1 MRNKK
6 ILGLL
11 LAGVMVTSIPFNVFA
26 DDDNDEGLELSE
38 VNTPVAVAQEAKDE
52 AKPAGETD
60 PANTEVEVK
69 NEGKETE
76 PSTKKYTVTFKDG
89 DTNIKTLKVDENK
102 NVAESGKPENP
113 TKDGYT
119 FKGWYDGNTEFDFN
133 TAITADKT
141 LTAKWEEKVKVT
153 FDSDGGSKVDPIE
166 VEKGKTVKE
175 AIPTPTKDEFEF
187 VEWQKDGKKFDF
199 ETPINE
205 NIKLKAVWRTKAPET
220 KTYTVTF
227 YSKGGSTVATQTI
240 EEGKTATEP
249 KAPTRTGYTFKGW
262 YTDNGKFVDKFDFTK
277 PVTEDTTLYAKW
289 EKIEEDKPAVP
300 TKEDLY
306 ISDIEYDGN
315 YVTGKVTAKGEA
327 VKNATVT
334 LKIDGSK
341 TGYTDE
347 TDSNGRFKV
356 YLGKYY
362 DDYRYYDDYYYRD
375 GDRYYDGYRVYKD
388 SDGDYYY
395 IKNGKRNYIRYS
407 DYYRRYRDYKADLVA
422 EKDGYYSAEKNL
434 WKDGYYYNNGRYY
447 GRDWYSNKYDHRVYP
462 TDISRSNYSTSGYLK
477 GYKNRTVYV
486 YDDGTYLGS
495 DTIDSDGYFKVS
507 WNSPR
512 VSTSRSLE
520 YYVNGTY
527 VSDSSYSMI
536 PVVNN
541 VSAGAKFVRGNAGAY
556 ADVTVYDSNGTR
568 LGGASAGST
577 GIFNISLNREL
588 KAGETIKIEAK
599 ESGKTSR
606 STEVKIAGQEAKVAA
621 KVNSPS
627 YIAGYPDGTF
637 KPGKEVTRAE
647 AVRMFVTLV
656 NEGKELP
663 KNPTTKFKDANN
675 KWYSDE
681 INFAVS
687 KGFISGYS
695 DGTFKPNQ
703 GITRAEFAQMIAVF
717 VKDGYPGS
725 SNFKDV
731 KGHWA
736 SNAIDQLYG
745 NKKIKGFPD
754 GTFKP
759 DQKLTRAEAVTVL
772 NSVFGRNT
780 KSTSF
785 TNVNTNSLKKFSDVP
800 MSHWA
805 YYQIIDASNGHNA
818 VKGDKAEDVSVWQ

>member
-26 DDDNDEGLELSE
+26 DDESEKLELSE
-38 VNTPVAVAQEAKDE
+38 VNTPVAVAQEKDE
-52 AKPAGETD
+52 TKPAGEKTD
-60 PANTEVEVK
+60 PKEGEVNTCK
-69 NEGKETE
+69 
-76 PSTKKYTVTFKDG
+76 VTFKDG
-89 DTNIKTLKVDENK
+89 SKEEVFDGVEKNEVLPNNK
-102 NVAESGKPENP
+102 KPTDP
-113 TKDGYT
+113 KKDGFT
-119 FKGWYDGNTEFDFN
+119 FLGWYKDGVKLEST
-133 TAITADKT
+133 TQITGDTTFEAAWKQNDVK
-141 LTAKWEEKVKVT
+141 KFKVT
-153 FDSDGGSKVDPIE
+153 FNSNEGTKVAEQEID
-166 VEKGKTVKE
+166 
-175 AIPTPTKDEFEF
+175 
-187 VEWQKDGKKFDF
+187 KDGK
-199 ETPINE
+199 
-205 NIKLKAVWRTKAPET
+205 ATKPAD
-220 KTYTVTF
+220 
-227 YSKGGSTVATQTI
+227 
-240 EEGKTATEP
+240 
-249 KAPTRTGYTFKGW
+249 PTRKGYTFKGW
-262 YTDNGKFVDKFDFTK
+262 YTDNGVFVNEFDFTK
-277 PVTEDTTLYAKW
+277 PVTENVTLYAKW
-289 EKIEEDKPAVP
+289 EEDKPAVP

-315 YVTGKVTAKGEA
+315 YVTGKVTSKGEP
-327 VKNATVT
+327 VYKATVT

-341 TGYTDE
+341 TGNDDE

-362 DDYRYYDDYYYRD
+362 DDYRYYYDDDYYYRD
-375 GDRYYDGYRVYKD
+375 GYRYYDGYRVYSD
-388 SDGDYYY
+388 SDGWYYY
-395 IKNGKRNYIRYS
+395 KNGRKRYI
-407 DYYRRYRDYKADLVA
+407 DYDYGYRRYRDYKADLVA
-422 EKDGYYSAEKNL
+422 EKDGFYSAEKNL

-447 GRDWYSNKYDHRVYP
+447 GRDWYSNRYDARVYP
-462 TDISRSNYSTSGYLK
+462 TDISRTNYSASGYLK
-477 GYKNRTVYV
+477 GYKTRTVYV

-495 DTIDSDGYFKVS
+495 SKIDSDGYFNVT
-507 WNSPR
+507 WNSPY

-520 YYVNGTY
+520 YYVNGTST
-527 VSDSSYSMI
+527 SDSTYSMI
-536 PVVNN
+536 PVVNAL
-541 VSAGAKFVRGNAGAY
+541 SAGASFVRGNAGAY

-568 LGGASAGST
+568 LGGATAGST

-588 KAGETIKIEAK
+588 KAGETIKVEAK
-599 ESGKTSR
+599 ESGKISR
-606 STEVKIAGQEAKVAA
+606 STEVKIAGQEAKVTAE
-621 KVNSPS
+621 VNSPS

-647 AVRMFVTLV
+647 AVRMFVSLV
-656 NEGKELP
+656 NNGKELP

-736 SNAIDQLYG
+736 SHAIDQLYG
-745 NKKIKGFPD
+745 NKTIKGFPD

-780 KSTSF
+780 KATSF
-785 TNVNTNSLKKFSDVP
+785 ANVNTSSLRKFSDVP

-805 YYQIIDASNGHNA
+805 YYEIIDASNGHNA

>member
-26 DDDNDEGLELSE
+26 DDKSEKLELSE
-38 VNTPVAVAQEAKDE
+38 MNTPVAVAQEKDE
-52 AKPAGETD
+52 TKPAEL
-60 PANTEVEVK
+60 TEEDKKEDKKEEKEV
-69 NEGKETE
+69 
-76 PSTKKYTVTFKDG
+76 TVTFVAVLVEKG
-89 DTNIKTLKVDENK
+89 KENSKKTLDDSTKVEKGEKIPAEKFNAPDEDGYEFGGWYADESLTTGFNK
-102 NVAESGKPENP
+102 EETINSPTTVYAKYTKKAKKFTVKFKDEDKVLKSFEVEEGKTVKNTDKPENP
-113 TKDGYT
+113 TKEGYT
-119 FKGWYDGNTEFDFN
+119 FKGW
-133 TAITADKT
+133 
-141 LTAKWEEKVKVT
+141 
-153 FDSDGGSKVDPIE
+153 SKKQIIPIF
-166 VEKGKTVKE
+166 
-175 AIPTPTKDEFEF
+175 P
-187 VEWQKDGKKFDF
+187 
-199 ETPINE
+199 
-205 NIKLKAVWRTKAPET
+205 
-220 KTYTVTF
+220 YTVTEDVTF
-227 YSKGGSTVATQTI
+227 
-240 EEGKTATEP
+240 TAI
-249 KAPTRTGYTFKGW
+249 
-262 YTDNGKFVDKFDFTK
+262 
-277 PVTEDTTLYAKW
+277 W
-289 EKIEEDKPAVP
+289 EKNVPA
-300 TKEDLY
+300 KEDLY

-315 YVTGKVTAKGEA
+315 YVTGKVTSKGKA
-327 VKNATVT
+327 VKDATVT
-334 LKIDGSK
+334 LKIDESK
-341 TGYTDE
+341 TTYNDE
-347 TDSNGRFKV
+347 TDSDGRFKV

-362 DDYRYYDDYYYRD
+362 DDYKYYYDDDYYYRY
-375 GDRYYDGYRVYKD
+375 GDRYYNGYEVRRD

-395 IKNGKRNYIRYS
+395 IKDGKRNYIWHS

-422 EKDGYYSAEKNL
+422 EKEGFYSTETNL

-447 GRDWYSNKYDHRVYP
+447 GRDWWYNRYDARVYP
-462 TDISRSNYSTSGYLK
+462 TDISRTNYSASGYLK
-477 GYKNRTVYV
+477 GYKTRTVYV

-495 DTIDSDGYFKVS
+495 SKIDSDGYFNVT
-507 WNSPR
+507 WNSPY

-520 YYVNGTY
+520 YYVNGTST
-527 VSDSSYSMI
+527 SDSTYSMI
-536 PVVNN
+536 PVVNAL
-541 VSAGAKFVRGNAGAY
+541 SAGASFVRGNAGAY

-568 LGGASAGST
+568 LGGATAGST

-588 KAGETIKIEAK
+588 KAGETIKVEAM
-599 ESGKTSR
+599 ESGKISR
-606 STEVKIAGQEAKVAA
+606 STEVKIAGQEAKVTAE
-621 KVNSPS
+621 VNSPS
-627 YIAGYPDGTF
+627 YIAGYPVGTF

-647 AVRMFVTLV
+647 AVRMFVSLV
-656 NEGKELP
+656 NNGKELP

-745 NKKIKGFPD
+745 NKTIKGFPD

-780 KSTSF
+780 KATSF
-785 TNVNTNSLKKFSDVP
+785 ANVNTSSLRKFSDVP

-805 YYQIIDASNGHNA
+805 YYEIIDASNGHNA

>member
-26 DDDNDEGLELSE
+26 DDESEKLELSE
-38 VNTPVAVAQEAKDE
+38 VNTPVAVAQEKDE
-52 AKPAGETD
+52 TKPAEL
-60 PANTEVEVK
+60 TEEDKKEDKKEEKEV
-69 NEGKETE
+69 
-76 PSTKKYTVTFKDG
+76 TVTFVAVLVEKG
-89 DTNIKTLKVDENK
+89 KENSKKTLDDSTKVEKGEKIPAEKFNAPDEDGYEFGGWYADESLTTGFNK
-102 NVAESGKPENP
+102 EETINSPTTVYAKYTKKAKKFTVKFKDEDKVLKSFEVEEGKTVKNTDKPENP
-113 TKDGYT
+113 TKEGYT
-119 FKGWYDGNTEFDFN
+119 FKGW
-133 TAITADKT
+133 
-141 LTAKWEEKVKVT
+141 
-153 FDSDGGSKVDPIE
+153 SKKQIIPIF
-166 VEKGKTVKE
+166 
-175 AIPTPTKDEFEF
+175 P
-187 VEWQKDGKKFDF
+187 
-199 ETPINE
+199 
-205 NIKLKAVWRTKAPET
+205 
-220 KTYTVTF
+220 YTVTEDVTF
-227 YSKGGSTVATQTI
+227 
-240 EEGKTATEP
+240 TAI
-249 KAPTRTGYTFKGW
+249 
-262 YTDNGKFVDKFDFTK
+262 
-277 PVTEDTTLYAKW
+277 W
-289 EKIEEDKPAVP
+289 EKNVPA
-300 TKEDLY
+300 KEDLY

-315 YVTGKVTAKGEA
+315 YVTGKVTSKGEP
-327 VKNATVT
+327 VYKATVT

-341 TGYTDE
+341 TGNDDE

-362 DDYRYYDDYYYRD
+362 DDYRYYYDDDYYYRD
-375 GDRYYDGYRVYKD
+375 GYRYYDGYRVYSD
-388 SDGDYYY
+388 SDGWYYY
-395 IKNGKRNYIRYS
+395 KNGRKRYI
-407 DYYRRYRDYKADLVA
+407 DYDYGYRRYRDYKADLVA
-422 EKDGYYSAEKNL
+422 EKDGFYSAEKNL

-462 TDISRSNYSTSGYLK
+462 TDISRTNYSASGYLK
-477 GYKNRTVYV
+477 GYKTRTVYV

-495 DTIDSDGYFKVS
+495 SKIDSDGYFNVT
-507 WNSPR
+507 WNSPY

-520 YYVNGTY
+520 YYVNGTST
-527 VSDSSYSMI
+527 SDSTYSMI
-536 PVVNN
+536 PVVNAL
-541 VSAGAKFVRGNAGAY
+541 SAGASFVRGNAGAY
-556 ADVTVYDSNGTR
+556 ADVTVYDANGVR

-577 GIFNISLNREL
+577 GIYNISLNRAL
-588 KAGETIKIEAK
+588 VAGETIKVEAK
-599 ESGKTSR
+599 ESGKVSR
-606 STEVKIAGQEAKVAA
+606 STEVKIAGQEAKVTAE
-621 KVNSPS
+621 VNSPS

-647 AVRMFVTLV
+647 AVRMFVSLV
-656 NEGKELP
+656 NNGKELP

-745 NKKIKGFPD
+745 NKTIKGFPD

-780 KSTSF
+780 KATSF
-785 TNVNTNSLKKFSDVP
+785 ANVNTSSLRKFSDVP

-805 YYQIIDASNGHNA
+805 YYEIIDASNGHNA

>member
-1 MRNKK
+1 MKNKK

-26 DDDNDEGLELSE
+26 DERPAGDASKKSTEVTESAEKKQPADQKAGDQAGAEVENSDEQGGPKVGDPEE
-38 VNTPVAVAQEAKDE
+38 KVTVNFVAVL
-52 AKPAGETD
+52 
-60 PANTEVEVK
+60 VE
-69 NEGKETE
+69 EGKENSTE
-76 PSTKKYTVTFKDG
+76 ALGSEVQIIKGTQIAKGQLPPTKKV
-89 DTNIKTLKVDENK
+89 
-102 NVAESGKPENP
+102 
-113 TKDGYT
+113 GYE
-119 FKGWYDGNTEFDFN
+119 FGGWYSNKELTTEFDTTKKLEDATTIYVKF
-133 TAITADKT
+133 TKKAPET
-141 LTAKWEEKVKVT
+141 EKVKVT
-153 FDSDGGSKVDPIE
+153 FDSDGGSKVNPIE
-166 VEKGKTVKE
+166 VEKGKTVNEPSPAPK
-175 AIPTPTKDEFEF
+175 KDGFKF

-199 ETPINE
+199 SKAINE
-205 NIKLKAVWRTKAPET
+205 EVELKA
-220 KTYTVTF
+220 
-227 YSKGGSTVATQTI
+227 
-240 EEGKTATEP
+240 
-249 KAPTRTGYTFKGW
+249 
-262 YTDNGKFVDKFDFTK
+262 
-277 PVTEDTTLYAKW
+277 KW
-289 EKIEEDKPAVP
+289 EEDKPAVP
-300 TKEDLY
+300 VKQSLY
-306 ISDIEYDGN
+306 ISNIEYNGR
-315 YVTGKVTAKGEA
+315 YVSGKVTADGEP
-327 VKNATVT
+327 VYKATVT

-341 TGYTDE
+341 TSKAKE
-347 TDSNGRFKV
+347 TDINGNFTID
-356 YLGKYY
+356 LGDYY
-362 DDYRYYDDYYYRD
+362 NYYWNDYYYRN
-375 GDRYYDGYRVYKD
+375 GDRYYNGYEVRRD

-395 IKNGKRNYIRYS
+395 IKDGKRNYIWYS

-422 EKDGYYSAEKNL
+422 EKEGFYSTETNL

-447 GRDWYSNKYDHRVYP
+447 GRDWWYNRYDARVYP
-462 TDISRSNYSTSGYLK
+462 TDISRTNYSASGYLK

-495 DTIDSDGYFKVS
+495 SKIDSDGYFNVT
-507 WNSPR
+507 WNSPY

-520 YYVNGTY
+520 YYVNGTST
-527 VSDSSYSMI
+527 SDSTYSMI
-536 PVVNN
+536 PVVNAL
-541 VSAGAKFVRGNAGAY
+541 SAGASFVRGNAGAY
-556 ADVTVYDSNGTR
+556 ADVTVYDANGVR
-568 LGGASAGST
+568 LGGTTAGST
-577 GIFNISLNREL
+577 GIYNISLNRAL
-588 KAGETIKIEAK
+588 VAGETIKVEAK
-599 ESGKTSR
+599 ESGKVSR
-606 STEVKIAGQEAKVAA
+606 STEVKIAGQEAKVTAE
-621 KVNSPS
+621 VNSPS

-647 AVRMFVTLV
+647 AVRMFVSLV
-656 NEGKELP
+656 NNGKELP

-745 NKKIKGFPD
+745 NKTIKGFPD

-759 DQKLTRAEAVTVL
+759 DQKLTRAEGVTVL

-780 KSTSF
+780 KATSF
-785 TNVNTNSLKKFSDVP
+785 ANVNTSSLRKFSDVP

-805 YYQIIDASNGHNA
+805 YYEIIDASNGHNA

>member
-26 DDDNDEGLELSE
+26 DGEQPAEGATEPANKAEDSIDNGAVTPEKKAKEETSAKGEVDSKDPAADEKNKDETAAPTTEEANPANNEENPKDEGA
-38 VNTPVAVAQEAKDE
+38 PVVD
-52 AKPAGETD
+52 D
-60 PANTEVEVK
+60 LEVK
-69 NEGKETE
+69 
-76 PSTKKYTVTFKDG
+76 
-89 DTNIKTLKVDENK
+89 
-102 NVAESGKPENP
+102 
-113 TKDGYT
+113 
-119 FKGWYDGNTEFDFN
+119 
-133 TAITADKT
+133 
-141 LTAKWEEKVKVT
+141 
-153 FDSDGGSKVDPIE
+153 FDSKGGSKVEPKKIKKGTEVKSFEEPTYKGHNFLGWFDGETKVTFPYK
-166 VEKGKTVKE
+166 VEKGVTLVAHWQAKEFTVKFNSNGGT
-175 AIPTPTKDEFEF
+175 AISDKKVIYNNAVGKLDKPTK
-187 VEWQKDGKKFDF
+187 
-199 ETPINE
+199 
-205 NIKLKAVWRTKAPET
+205 
-220 KTYTVTF
+220 
-227 YSKGGSTVATQTI
+227 
-240 EEGKTATEP
+240 
-249 KAPTRTGYTFKGW
+249 TGYTFGGW
-262 YTDNGKFVDKFDFTK
+262 YTDAEFKNEFKLDTK
-277 PVTEDTTLYAKW
+277 ITADTTLYAKW
-289 EKIEEDKPAVP
+289 EKVVVP

-315 YVTGKVTAKGEA
+315 YVTGKVTSKGEA
-327 VKNATVT
+327 VKDATVT

-347 TDSNGRFKV
+347 TDAYGRFKV

-362 DDYRYYDDYYYRD
+362 DDYRYYDDYYYYRD

-407 DYYRRYRDYKADLVA
+407 NYYRRYRDYKADLVA
-422 EKDGYYSAEKNL
+422 EKDGFYSAEKNL

-588 KAGETIKIEAK
+588 KAGETIKVEAK

-785 TNVNTNSLKKFSDVP
+785 ANVNTNSLKKFSDVP

>member
-26 DDDNDEGLELSE
+26 DETGNSEPSSDGAKVEQPAEPGTGAGEKDQETDSKAGEETTVEVTFKAVLVEAGKDNQTKDLNQLIKVNRGEVIPADNLKAQTKEGYEFGGWYSDEGL
-38 VNTPVAVAQEAKDE
+38 TRKFDA
-52 AKPAGETD
+52 
-60 PANTEVEVK
+60 
-69 NEGKETE
+69 
-76 PSTKKYTVTFKDG
+76 TKKIEDTTIIYAKFTKKAEKFTVIFKDG
-89 DTNIKTLKVDENK
+89 DTEVSKT
-102 NVAESGKPENP
+102 S
-113 TKDGYT
+113 
-119 FKGWYDGNTEFDFN
+119 
-133 TAITADKT
+133 
-141 LTAKWEEKVKVT
+141 
-153 FDSDGGSKVDPIE
+153 
-166 VEKGKTVKE
+166 VEKGKTVNE
-175 AIPTPTKDEFEF
+175 PTAPTRDGFEFEGWYDGSTKVGFPYEVTKDVTLKAHWKEVKKPE
-187 VEWQKDGKKFDF
+187 VKKF
-199 ETPINE
+199 
-205 NIKLKAVWRTKAPET
+205 
-220 KTYTVTF
+220 TVTF
-227 YSKGGSTVATQTI
+227 NSKGGSSVDTQTI
-240 EEGKTATEP
+240 VEGKTATKP
-249 KAPTRTGYTFKGW
+249 TAPTRKGYTFKGW
-262 YTDNGKFVDKFDFTK
+262 YTDDGVFVNKFNFTK

-289 EKIEEDKPAVP
+289 EEEKPAVP

-818 VKGDKAEDVSVWQ
+818 VKGDKAEDVSIWQ

>member
-26 DDDNDEGLELSE
+26 DDEGEKLELSD
-38 VNTPVAVAQEAKDE
+38 VTVPVAVAQENE
-52 AKPAGETD
+52 ADPTDQSGGETGGQKAGQELTPLT
-60 PANTEVEVK
+60 PA
-69 NEGKETE
+69 KE
-76 PSTKKYTVTFKDG
+76 
-89 DTNIKTLKVDENK
+89 I
-102 NVAESGKPENP
+102 
-113 TKDGYT
+113 
-119 FKGWYDGNTEFDFN
+119 
-133 TAITADKT
+133 
-141 LTAKWEEKVKVT
+141 VKVT
-153 FDSDGGSKVDPIE
+153 FKAVLVEEGKAEKTIQDLGTPID
-166 VEKGKTVKE
+166 VNKGE
-175 AIPTPTKDEFEF
+175 AIPAENLKEPKKEGYVFGGWYTDEGLTTGFTKTEEINTDRIIYAKFTKKAPE
-187 VEWQKDGKKFDF
+187 VKKFD
-199 ETPINE
+199 
-205 NIKLKAVWRTKAPET
+205 
-220 KTYTVTF
+220 VTF

-240 EEGKTATEP
+240 EEGKTATKP
-249 KAPTRTGYTFKGW
+249 TAPTRKGYTFKGW
-262 YTDNGKFVDKFDFTK
+262 YTDDGVFVNRFNFD
-277 PVTEDTTLYAKW
+277 TEITENTNLYAKW
-289 EKIEEDKPAVP
+289 EEEKPAVP

-315 YVTGKVTAKGEA
+315 YVTGKVTSKGEA
-327 VKNATVT
+327 VKDATVT

-341 TGYTDE
+341 TGYKDE
-347 TDSNGRFKV
+347 TDAYGRFKV

-362 DDYRYYDDYYYRD
+362 DDYRYYDDDYYYRN

-407 DYYRRYRDYKADLVA
+407 NYYRRYRDYKADLVA
-422 EKDGYYSAEKNL
+422 EKSGFYSAEKNL

-541 VSAGAKFVRGNAGAY
+541 VSSGAKFVRGNAGAY

>member
-26 DDDNDEGLELSE
+26 DGE
-38 VNTPVAVAQEAKDE
+38 Q
-52 AKPAGETD
+52 PAGDVTKESTDITESVKNNQPADETAGAEKESKEET
-60 PANTEVEVK
+60 PATGEDKKENKEENKEKDKEKDKKEEDKEEPKVTFNTNGGQGTVEVK
-69 NEGKETE
+69 KDNDGNVLE
-76 PSTKKYTVTFKDG
+76 PT
-89 DTNIKTLKVDENK
+89 
-102 NVAESGKPENP
+102 AP
-113 TKDGYT
+113 TKDGFT
-119 FKGWYDGNTEFDFN
+119 FLGWYDEETKVSFPYKV
-133 TAITADKT
+133 TKTVT

-153 FDSDGGSKVDPIE
+153 FNSNEGTKVAEQTID
-166 VEKGKTVKE
+166 
-175 AIPTPTKDEFEF
+175 
-187 VEWQKDGKKFDF
+187 KDGKAK
-199 ETPINE
+199 EPT
-205 NIKLKAVWRTKAPET
+205 APKRE
-220 KTYTVTF
+220 
-227 YSKGGSTVATQTI
+227 
-240 EEGKTATEP
+240 
-249 KAPTRTGYTFKGW
+249 GYTFKGW
-262 YTDNGKFVDKFDFTK
+262 YTDSKFKDESKFDFAK
-277 PVTEDTTLYAKW
+277 PVTEDTILYAKW
-289 EKIEEDKPAVP
+289 EKIEEEKPAVP

-315 YVTGKVTAKGEA
+315 FVTGKVTSKGKA
-327 VKNATVT
+327 VKDATVT

-341 TGYTDE
+341 TDNTDK
-347 TDSNGRFKV
+347 TDAYGRFKV

-375 GDRYYDGYRVYKD
+375 GYRYYDGYRVYSD
-388 SDGDYYY
+388 SEGWYYY
-395 IKNGKRNYIRYS
+395 KNGRKRYINY
-407 DYYRRYRDYKADLVA
+407 DYGYRRYRDYRADLVA
-422 EKDGYYSAEKNL
+422 EKDGFYSAEKNL

-568 LGGASAGST
+568 LGGGTAGST
-577 GIFNISLNREL
+577 GIFNISLNRAL
-588 KAGETIKIEAK
+588 RAGETIKVEAK

>member
-26 DDDNDEGLELSE
+26 DDESEKLELSE
-38 VNTPVAVAQEAKDE
+38 VNTPVAVAQEKDE
-52 AKPAGETD
+52 TKPAGEKTD
-60 PANTEVEVK
+60 PKEGEVNTCK
-69 NEGKETE
+69 
-76 PSTKKYTVTFKDG
+76 VTFKDG
-89 DTNIKTLKVDENK
+89 SKEEVFDGVEKNEVLPNNK
-102 NVAESGKPENP
+102 KPTDP
-113 TKDGYT
+113 KKDGFT
-119 FKGWYDGNTEFDFN
+119 FLGWYKDGVKLEST
-133 TAITADKT
+133 TQITGDTTFEAAWKQNDVK
-141 LTAKWEEKVKVT
+141 KFKVT
-153 FDSDGGSKVDPIE
+153 FNSNEGTKVAEQEID
-166 VEKGKTVKE
+166 
-175 AIPTPTKDEFEF
+175 
-187 VEWQKDGKKFDF
+187 KDGK
-199 ETPINE
+199 
-205 NIKLKAVWRTKAPET
+205 ATKPAD
-220 KTYTVTF
+220 
-227 YSKGGSTVATQTI
+227 
-240 EEGKTATEP
+240 
-249 KAPTRTGYTFKGW
+249 PTRKGYTFKGW
-262 YTDNGKFVDKFDFTK
+262 YTDNGVFVNKFDFTK
-277 PVTEDTTLYAKW
+277 PVTENVNLYAKW
-289 EKIEEDKPAVP
+289 EEDKPAVP

-315 YVTGKVTAKGEA
+315 YVTGKVTSKGEP
-327 VKNATVT
+327 VYKATVT

-341 TGYTDE
+341 TGNDDE

-362 DDYRYYDDYYYRD
+362 DDYRYYYDDDYYYRD
-375 GDRYYDGYRVYKD
+375 GYRYYDGYRVYSD
-388 SDGDYYY
+388 SDGWYYY
-395 IKNGKRNYIRYS
+395 KNGRKRYI
-407 DYYRRYRDYKADLVA
+407 DYDYGYRRYRDYKADLVA
-422 EKDGYYSAEKNL
+422 EKDGFYSAEKNL

-462 TDISRSNYSTSGYLK
+462 TDISRTNYSASGYLK
-477 GYKNRTVYV
+477 GYKTRTVYV

-495 DTIDSDGYFKVS
+495 SKIDSDGYFNVT
-507 WNSPR
+507 WNSPY

-520 YYVNGTY
+520 YYVNGTST
-527 VSDSSYSMI
+527 SDSTYSMI
-536 PVVNN
+536 PVVNAL
-541 VSAGAKFVRGNAGAY
+541 SAGASFVRGNAGAY

-568 LGGASAGST
+568 LGGATAGST

-588 KAGETIKIEAK
+588 KAGETIKVEAK
-599 ESGKTSR
+599 ESGKISR
-606 STEVKIAGQEAKVAA
+606 STEVKIAGQEAKVTAE
-621 KVNSPS
+621 VNSPS

-647 AVRMFVTLV
+647 AVRMFVSLV
-656 NEGKELP
+656 NNGKELP

-745 NKKIKGFPD
+745 NKTIKGFPD

-780 KSTSF
+780 KATSF
-785 TNVNTNSLKKFSDVP
+785 ANVNTSSLRKFSDVP

-805 YYQIIDASNGHNA
+805 YYEIIDASNGHNA

>member
-26 DDDNDEGLELSE
+26 DDGDPTSTPDKKNQLTAEETADEKGGAEKE
-38 VNTPVAVAQEAKDE
+38 VKKESPAEPTGEAK
-52 AKPAGETD
+52 TD
-60 PANTEVEVK
+60 PSEKKEEDTPKVEDKKEEDKEEPKVTFNTNGGQGTVEVK
-69 NEGKETE
+69 KDNDGNVLEPTAPTKEGHDFLGW
-76 PSTKKYTVTFKDG
+76 YVG
-89 DTNIKTLKVDENK
+89 ENK
-102 NVAESGKPENP
+102 ADFPYEVKDKVEFIAKWKAKEFNVK
-113 TKDGYT
+113 
-119 FKGWYDGNTEFDFN
+119 FN
-133 TAITADKT
+133 SNGGTTIADK
-141 LTAKWEEKVKVT
+141 KVVYNNSVKKP
-153 FDSDGGSKVDPIE
+153 DDPD
-166 VEKGKTVKE
+166 K
-175 AIPTPTKDEFEF
+175 
-187 VEWQKDGKKFDF
+187 
-199 ETPINE
+199 
-205 NIKLKAVWRTKAPET
+205 
-220 KTYTVTF
+220 
-227 YSKGGSTVATQTI
+227 
-240 EEGKTATEP
+240 
-249 KAPTRTGYTFKGW
+249 TGYKFKGW
-262 YTDNGKFVDKFDFTK
+262 YTDDGVFVNRFKFDTK
-277 PVTEDTTLYAKW
+277 ITGNVNLYAKW
-289 EKIEEDKPAVP
+289 EEDKPAVP

-315 YVTGKVTAKGEA
+315 YVTGKVTSKGEP
-327 VKNATVT
+327 VYKATVT

-341 TGYTDE
+341 TGNDDE

-362 DDYRYYDDYYYRD
+362 DDYRYYYDDDYYYRD
-375 GDRYYDGYRVYKD
+375 GYRYYDGYRVYSD
-388 SDGDYYY
+388 SDGWYYY
-395 IKNGKRNYIRYS
+395 KNGRKRYI
-407 DYYRRYRDYKADLVA
+407 DYDYGYRRYRDYKADLVA
-422 EKDGYYSAEKNL
+422 EKDGFYSAEKNL

-462 TDISRSNYSTSGYLK
+462 TDISRTNYSASGYLK
-477 GYKNRTVYV
+477 GYKTRTVYV

-495 DTIDSDGYFKVS
+495 SKIDSDGYFNVT
-507 WNSPR
+507 WNSPY

-520 YYVNGTY
+520 YYVNGTST
-527 VSDSSYSMI
+527 SDSTYSMI
-536 PVVNN
+536 PVVNAL
-541 VSAGAKFVRGNAGAY
+541 SAGASFVRGNAGAY

-568 LGGASAGST
+568 LGGATAGST

-588 KAGETIKIEAK
+588 KAGETIKVEAK
-599 ESGKTSR
+599 ESGKISR
-606 STEVKIAGQEAKVAA
+606 STEVKIAGQEAKVTAE
-621 KVNSPS
+621 VNSPS

-647 AVRMFVTLV
+647 AVRMFVSLV
-656 NEGKELP
+656 NNGKELP

-745 NKKIKGFPD
+745 NKTIKGFPD

-759 DQKLTRAEAVTVL
+759 NQKLTRAEAVTVL

-780 KSTSF
+780 KATSF
-785 TNVNTNSLKKFSDVP
+785 ANVNTSSLRKFSDVP

-805 YYQIIDASNGHNA
+805 YYEIIDASNGHNA

>member
-26 DDDNDEGLELSE
+26 DDEGEKLELSD
-38 VNTPVAVAQEAKDE
+38 VTVPVAVAQENE
-52 AKPAGETD
+52 ADPTDQSGGETGGQKAGQELTPLT
-60 PANTEVEVK
+60 PA
-69 NEGKETE
+69 KE
-76 PSTKKYTVTFKDG
+76 
-89 DTNIKTLKVDENK
+89 I
-102 NVAESGKPENP
+102 
-113 TKDGYT
+113 
-119 FKGWYDGNTEFDFN
+119 
-133 TAITADKT
+133 
-141 LTAKWEEKVKVT
+141 VKVT
-153 FDSDGGSKVDPIE
+153 FKAVLVEEGKAEKTIQDLGTPID
-166 VEKGKTVKE
+166 VNKGE
-175 AIPTPTKDEFEF
+175 AIPAENLKEPKKEGYVFGGWYTDEGLTTGFTKTEEINTDRIIYAKFTKKAPE
-187 VEWQKDGKKFDF
+187 VKKFD
-199 ETPINE
+199 
-205 NIKLKAVWRTKAPET
+205 
-220 KTYTVTF
+220 VTF

-240 EEGKTATEP
+240 EEGKTATKP
-249 KAPTRTGYTFKGW
+249 TAPTRKGYTFKGW
-262 YTDNGKFVDKFDFTK
+262 YTDDGVFVNRFNFD
-277 PVTEDTTLYAKW
+277 TEITENTNLYAKW
-289 EKIEEDKPAVP
+289 EEEKPAVP

-315 YVTGKVTAKGEA
+315 YVTGKVTSKGEA
-327 VKNATVT
+327 VKDATVT

-341 TGYTDE
+341 TGYKDE
-347 TDSNGRFKV
+347 TDAYGRFKV

-362 DDYRYYDDYYYRD
+362 DDYRYYDDDYYYRN

-407 DYYRRYRDYKADLVA
+407 NYYRRYRDYKADLVA
-422 EKDGYYSAEKNL
+422 EKSGFYSAEKNL

-647 AVRMFVTLV
+647 AVRMFVSLV
-656 NEGKELP
+656 NNGKELP

-736 SNAIDQLYG
+736 SHAIDQLYG
-745 NKKIKGFPD
+745 NKTIKGFPD

-780 KSTSF
+780 KATSF
-785 TNVNTNSLKKFSDVP
+785 ANVNTSSLRKFSDVP

-805 YYQIIDASNGHNA
+805 YYEIIDASNGHNA

>member
-26 DDDNDEGLELSE
+26 DESVDGATDP
-38 VNTPVAVAQEAKDE
+38 VNKKVEE
-52 AKPAGETD
+52 PAGDQNVAGGEIVDKKAD
-60 PANTEVEVK
+60 PKVE
-69 NEGKETE
+69 EGKEVT
-76 PSTKKYTVTFKDG
+76 YTVTFKFYDNREDKVVTVKENETTGLENIPNLQNTRDG
-89 DTNIKTLKVDENK
+89 YHFDGWEDEDGNVFNLYTKVTKNLVLHDKWTKLWTVTFDRDGGYGPTTQEVRDKYQLTRPNK
-102 NVAESGKPENP
+102 P
-113 TKDGYT
+113 TKEG
-119 FKGWYDGNTEFDFN
+119 FKFVGWYEDEAKTTEYDFDKLV
-133 TAITADKT
+133 TKDII
-141 LTAKWEEKVKVT
+141 LYAKWEKV
-153 FDSDGGSKVDPIE
+153 E
-166 VEKGKTVKE
+166 
-175 AIPTPTKDEFEF
+175 TP
-187 VEWQKDGKKFDF
+187 VVKKFDV
-199 ETPINE
+199 I
-205 NIKLKAVWRTKAPET
+205 
-220 KTYTVTF
+220 F
-227 YSKGGSTVATQTI
+227 YSNGGSSVATQTI

-262 YTDNGKFVDKFDFTK
+262 YTDDDKFVDRFNFKNSI
-277 PVTEDTTLYAKW
+277 TENVNLYAKW
-289 EKIEEDKPAVP
+289 EKNAPVVPA
-300 TKEDLY
+300 KQDLY

-315 YVTGKVTAKGEA
+315 YVTGKVTSKGEA
-327 VKNATVT
+327 VKDATVT

-341 TGYTDE
+341 TTHFDTTDE
-347 TDSNGRFKV
+347 YGRFKV
-356 YLGKYY
+356 YLDDYY
-362 DDYRYYDDYYYRD
+362 RYYNGYRYYDDDYYYYRD
-375 GDRYYDGYRVYKD
+375 GDRYYDGYRVYRD

-422 EKDGYYSAEKNL
+422 EKSGFYSAEKNL

-447 GRDWYSNKYDHRVYP
+447 GRDWYNGKYDHRVYP
-462 TDISRSNYSTSGYLK
+462 TDISRTNYSTSGYLK

-495 DTIDSDGYFKVS
+495 DTIGSDGYFKVS

-527 VSDSSYSMI
+527 VSDSGYSMI
-536 PVVNN
+536 PVVNT
-541 VSAGAKFVRGNAGAY
+541 VSVGAKFVRGNAGAN
-556 ADVTVYDSNGTR
+556 ADVTVYDSDGIR

-577 GIFNISLNREL
+577 GIFNVSLNREL
-588 KAGETIKIEAK
+588 KAGETIKVEAK

-637 KPGKEVTRAE
+637 KPGREVTRAE
-647 AVRMFVTLV
+647 AVRMFVQLV

-745 NKKIKGFPD
+745 NKTIKGFPD

-785 TNVNTNSLKKFSDVP
+785 ANVNTNSLKKFSDVP
-800 MSHWA
+800 KSHWA

>member
-26 DDDNDEGLELSE
+26 DETGNSEPSSDGAKVEQPAEPGTGAGEKDQETDSKAGEETTVEVTFKAVLVEAGKDNQTKDLNQLIKVNRGEVIPADNLKAQTKEGYEFGGWYSDEGL
-38 VNTPVAVAQEAKDE
+38 TRKFDA
-52 AKPAGETD
+52 
-60 PANTEVEVK
+60 
-69 NEGKETE
+69 
-76 PSTKKYTVTFKDG
+76 TKKIEDTTIIYAKFTKKAEKFTVIFKDG
-89 DTNIKTLKVDENK
+89 DTEVSKT
-102 NVAESGKPENP
+102 S
-113 TKDGYT
+113 
-119 FKGWYDGNTEFDFN
+119 
-133 TAITADKT
+133 
-141 LTAKWEEKVKVT
+141 
-153 FDSDGGSKVDPIE
+153 
-166 VEKGKTVKE
+166 VEKGKTVNE
-175 AIPTPTKDEFEF
+175 PTAPTRDGFEFEGWYDGSTKVGFPYEVTKDVTLKAHWKEVKKPE
-187 VEWQKDGKKFDF
+187 VKKF
-199 ETPINE
+199 
-205 NIKLKAVWRTKAPET
+205 
-220 KTYTVTF
+220 TVTF
-227 YSKGGSTVATQTI
+227 NSKGGSSVDTQTI
-240 EEGKTATEP
+240 VEGKTATKP
-249 KAPTRTGYTFKGW
+249 TAPTRKGYTFKGW
-262 YTDNGKFVDKFDFTK
+262 YTDDGVFVNKFNFTK

-289 EKIEEDKPAVP
+289 EEDKPAVP

-315 YVTGKVTAKGEA
+315 YVTGKVTSKGEA

-347 TDSNGRFKV
+347 TDAYGRFKV

-362 DDYRYYDDYYYRD
+362 DDYRYYDDDYYYRD
-375 GDRYYDGYRVYKD
+375 GYRYYDGYRVYSD
-388 SDGDYYY
+388 SDGWYYY
-395 IKNGKRNYIRYS
+395 KNGRKRYINY
-407 DYYRRYRDYKADLVA
+407 DYGYRRYRDYKADLVA
-422 EKDGYYSAEKNL
+422 EKDGFYSAEKNL
-434 WKDGYYYNNGRYY
+434 WEDGYYYNNGRYY

-568 LGGASAGST
+568 LGGATAGST
-577 GIFNISLNREL
+577 GIFNISLNRAL
-588 KAGETIKIEAK
+588 KAGETIKVEAK

-785 TNVNTNSLKKFSDVP
+785 ANVNTNSLKKFSDVP

>member
-26 DDDNDEGLELSE
+26 DDDNEGLELSE
-38 VNTPVAVAQEAKDE
+38 VEVPVAVAQEKEAETPKDK
-52 AKPAGETD
+52 ADQGT
-60 PANTEVEVK
+60 
-69 NEGKETE
+69 ETE
-76 PSTKKYTVTFKDG
+76 AGADKEESVG
-89 DTNIKTLKVDENK
+89 DQ
-102 NVAESGKPENP
+102 NVAGGQDGNQQADPKEGEKTSETKIFTVIFEANGGKFDGKVEKDNDGKIKEP
-113 TKDGYT
+113 TAPTRDG
-119 FKGWYDGNTEFDFN
+119 FEFEGWYDGST
-133 TAITADKT
+133 
-141 LTAKWEEKVKVT
+141 KVG
-153 FDSDGGSKVDPIE
+153 FPYE
-166 VEKGKTVKE
+166 V
-175 AIPTPTKDEFEF
+175 TKDVTLKAHWKEVKKPE
-187 VEWQKDGKKFDF
+187 VKKF
-199 ETPINE
+199 
-205 NIKLKAVWRTKAPET
+205 
-220 KTYTVTF
+220 TVTF
-227 YSKGGSTVATQTI
+227 NSKGGSSVDTQTI
-240 EEGKTATEP
+240 VEGKTATKP
-249 KAPTRTGYTFKGW
+249 TAPTRKGYTFKGW
-262 YTDNGKFVDKFDFTK
+262 YTDDGVFVNRFNFD
-277 PVTEDTTLYAKW
+277 TEITENTNLYAKW
-289 EKIEEDKPAVP
+289 EEEKPAVP

-818 VKGDKAEDVSVWQ
+818 VKGDNHTDRKSVV

>member
-26 DDDNDEGLELSE
+26 DDDNEGLELSE
-38 VNTPVAVAQEAKDE
+38 VNTPVAVAQKETE
-52 AKPAGETD
+52 TKPAGEND
-60 PANTEVEVK
+60 SANTEVE
-69 NEGKETE
+69 NEGNEAEVKEETPKAE
-76 PSTKKYTVTFKDG
+76 EKTDPKAGEETTCKVTFKDG
-89 DTNIKTLKVDENK
+89 SKEEVFEGVEKNKVLPNNK
-102 NVAESGKPENP
+102 KPTDP
-113 TKDGYT
+113 KKDGFT
-119 FKGWYDGNTEFDFN
+119 FLGWYKDGVKLEST
-133 TAITADKT
+133 TVITGDTTFEAAWKQNEV
-141 LTAKWEEKVKVT
+141 KKFKVT
-153 FDSDGGSKVDPIE
+153 FNSNEGTKVAEQEID
-166 VEKGKTVKE
+166 
-175 AIPTPTKDEFEF
+175 
-187 VEWQKDGKKFDF
+187 KDGK
-199 ETPINE
+199 
-205 NIKLKAVWRTKAPET
+205 ATKPAD
-220 KTYTVTF
+220 
-227 YSKGGSTVATQTI
+227 
-240 EEGKTATEP
+240 
-249 KAPTRTGYTFKGW
+249 PTRKGYTFKGW
-262 YTDNGKFVDKFDFTK
+262 YTDDGVFVNKFNFTK

-289 EKIEEDKPAVP
+289 EEEKPAVP

-315 YVTGKVTAKGEA
+315 YVTGKVTSKGKA
-327 VKNATVT
+327 VKDATVT

-341 TGYTDE
+341 TGYKDE
-347 TDSNGRFKV
+347 TDEYGRFKV

-362 DDYRYYDDYYYRD
+362 DDYRYYYNDYYYYRN

-422 EKDGYYSAEKNL
+422 EKSGYYSTEKNL

-588 KAGETIKIEAK
+588 KAGETIKVEAK

>member
-26 DDDNDEGLELSE
+26 DDESEKLELSE
-38 VNTPVAVAQEAKDE
+38 VNTPVAVAQEKDE
-52 AKPAGETD
+52 TKPAGEKTD
-60 PANTEVEVK
+60 PKEGEVNTCK
-69 NEGKETE
+69 
-76 PSTKKYTVTFKDG
+76 VTFKDG
-89 DTNIKTLKVDENK
+89 SKEEVFDGVEKNEVLPNNK
-102 NVAESGKPENP
+102 KPTDP
-113 TKDGYT
+113 KKDGFT
-119 FKGWYDGNTEFDFN
+119 FLGWYKDGVKLEST
-133 TAITADKT
+133 TQITGDTTFEAAWKQNDVK
-141 LTAKWEEKVKVT
+141 KFKVT
-153 FDSDGGSKVDPIE
+153 FNSNEGTKVAEQEID
-166 VEKGKTVKE
+166 
-175 AIPTPTKDEFEF
+175 
-187 VEWQKDGKKFDF
+187 KDGK
-199 ETPINE
+199 
-205 NIKLKAVWRTKAPET
+205 ATKPAD
-220 KTYTVTF
+220 
-227 YSKGGSTVATQTI
+227 
-240 EEGKTATEP
+240 
-249 KAPTRTGYTFKGW
+249 PTRKGYTFKGW
-262 YTDNGKFVDKFDFTK
+262 YTDNGVFVNKFDFTK
-277 PVTEDTTLYAKW
+277 PVTENVTLYAKW
-289 EKIEEDKPAVP
+289 EEDKPVVP

-315 YVTGKVTAKGEA
+315 YVTGKVTSKGKA
-327 VKNATVT
+327 VKDATVT

-341 TGYTDE
+341 TTYNDE
-347 TDSNGRFKV
+347 TDSDGRFKV

-362 DDYRYYDDYYYRD
+362 DDYKYYYDDDYYYRD
-375 GDRYYDGYRVYKD
+375 GYRYYDGYRVYSD
-388 SDGDYYY
+388 SDGWYYY
-395 IKNGKRNYIRYS
+395 KNGRKRYI
-407 DYYRRYRDYKADLVA
+407 DYDYGYRRYRDYKADLVA
-422 EKDGYYSAEKNL
+422 EKDGFYSAEKNL

-462 TDISRSNYSTSGYLK
+462 TDISRTNYSASGYLK
-477 GYKNRTVYV
+477 GYKTRTVYV

-495 DTIDSDGYFKVS
+495 SKIDSDGYFNVT
-507 WNSPR
+507 WNSPY

-520 YYVNGTY
+520 YYVNGTST
-527 VSDSSYSMI
+527 SDSTYSMI
-536 PVVNN
+536 PVVNAL
-541 VSAGAKFVRGNAGAY
+541 SAGASFVRGNAGAY

-568 LGGASAGST
+568 LGGATAGST

-588 KAGETIKIEAK
+588 KAGETIKVEAK
-599 ESGKTSR
+599 ESGKISR
-606 STEVKIAGQEAKVAA
+606 STEVKIAGQEAKVTAE
-621 KVNSPS
+621 VNSPS

-637 KPGKEVTRAE
+637 KPSKEVTRAE
-647 AVRMFVTLV
+647 AVRMFVSLV
-656 NEGKELP
+656 NNGKELP

-745 NKKIKGFPD
+745 NKTIKGFPD

-780 KSTSF
+780 KATSF
-785 TNVNTNSLKKFSDVP
+785 ANVNTSSLRKFSDVP

-805 YYQIIDASNGHNA
+805 YYEIIDASNGHNA

>member
-26 DDDNDEGLELSE
+26 DDAEPTGETVNPPAQGETVEKTPTAGDGTEVTYKLTFKFSDGRPDEIKTAKENETVGPPNLSDKKGFIFDGWMDDEGRYFTDTTK
-38 VNTPVAVAQEAKDE
+38 VTKDLTLHDKWTKYYVITFDLDGGYGVE
-52 AKPAGETD
+52 ESRVIENRQMKIPED
-60 PANTEVEVK
+60 PK
-69 NEGKETE
+69 
-76 PSTKKYTVTFKDG
+76 
-89 DTNIKTLKVDENK
+89 
-102 NVAESGKPENP
+102 
-113 TKDGYT
+113 KDGYK
-119 FKGWYDGNTEFDFN
+119 FLGWYSDKAGTEKFDFDQLIN
-133 TAITADKT
+133 SDKKVY
-141 LTAKWEEKVKVT
+141 AKWEQVKAPETEKVKVT
-153 FDSDGGSKVDPIE
+153 FNSDGGSKVDPIE
-166 VEKGKTVKE
+166 VEKGKTLKE
-175 AIPTPTKDEFEF
+175 PAAPTKDGFKF
-187 VEWQKDGKKFDF
+187 VEWQKDGEKFNF
-199 ETPINE
+199 ETAINE
-205 NIKLKAVWRTKAPET
+205 NVELK
-220 KTYTVTF
+220 
-227 YSKGGSTVATQTI
+227 
-240 EEGKTATEP
+240 
-249 KAPTRTGYTFKGW
+249 
-262 YTDNGKFVDKFDFTK
+262 
-277 PVTEDTTLYAKW
+277 AKW
-289 EKIEEDKPAVP
+289 EKNVPVVPA
-300 TKEDLY
+300 KQDLY

-315 YVTGKVTAKGEA
+315 YVTGKVTSKGEA
-327 VKNATVT
+327 VKDATVT

-341 TGYTDE
+341 TTYNDE

-362 DDYRYYDDYYYRD
+362 DDYKYYYDDDYYYRD
-375 GDRYYDGYRVYKD
+375 GYRYYDGYRVYRD

-422 EKDGYYSAEKNL
+422 EKSGFYSAEKNL

-447 GRDWYSNKYDHRVYP
+447 GRDWYYGKYDHRVYP

-527 VSDSSYSMI
+527 TSDSSYSMI
-536 PVVNN
+536 PVVNDLA
-541 VSAGAKFVRGNAGAY
+541 AGAKFVRGNAGAY

-577 GIFNISLNREL
+577 GIFNISLNRAL
-588 KAGETIKIEAK
+588 KAGETIKVEAK

-627 YIAGYPDGTF
+627 YIAGYPDRTF
-637 KPGKEVTRAE
+637 KPGREVTRAE
-647 AVRMFVTLV
+647 AVRMFVQLV

-785 TNVNTNSLKKFSDVP
+785 ANVNTSSLKKFSDVP

>member
-26 DDDNDEGLELSE
+26 DDEGEKLELSD
-38 VNTPVAVAQEAKDE
+38 VTVPVAVAQENE
-52 AKPAGETD
+52 ADPTDQSGGETGGQKAGQELTPLT
-60 PANTEVEVK
+60 PA
-69 NEGKETE
+69 KE
-76 PSTKKYTVTFKDG
+76 
-89 DTNIKTLKVDENK
+89 I
-102 NVAESGKPENP
+102 
-113 TKDGYT
+113 
-119 FKGWYDGNTEFDFN
+119 
-133 TAITADKT
+133 
-141 LTAKWEEKVKVT
+141 VKVT
-153 FDSDGGSKVDPIE
+153 FKAVLVEEGKAEKTIQDLGTPID
-166 VEKGKTVKE
+166 VNKGE
-175 AIPTPTKDEFEF
+175 AIPAENLKEPKKEGYVFGGWYTDEGLTTGFTKTEEINTDRIIYAKFTKKAPE
-187 VEWQKDGKKFDF
+187 VKKFD
-199 ETPINE
+199 
-205 NIKLKAVWRTKAPET
+205 
-220 KTYTVTF
+220 VTF

-240 EEGKTATEP
+240 EEGKTATKP
-249 KAPTRTGYTFKGW
+249 TAPTRKGYTFKGW
-262 YTDNGKFVDKFDFTK
+262 YTDDGVFVNRFNFD
-277 PVTEDTTLYAKW
+277 TEITENTNLYAKW
-289 EKIEEDKPAVP
+289 EEEKPAVP

-315 YVTGKVTAKGEA
+315 YVTGKVTSKGEA
-327 VKNATVT
+327 VKDATVT

-341 TGYTDE
+341 TGYKDE
-347 TDSNGRFKV
+347 TDAYGRFKV

-362 DDYRYYDDYYYRD
+362 DDYRYYDDDYYYRN

-407 DYYRRYRDYKADLVA
+407 NYYRRYRDYKADLVA
-422 EKDGYYSAEKNL
+422 EKSGFYSAEKNL

-541 VSAGAKFVRGNAGAY
+541 VSAGASFVRGNAGAY

-577 GIFNISLNREL
+577 GIFNISLNRAL
-588 KAGETIKIEAK
+588 VAGETIKVEAK
-599 ESGKTSR
+599 ESGKVSR
-606 STEVKIAGQEAKVAA
+606 STEVKIAGQEAKVTAE
-621 KVNSPS
+621 VNSPS

>member
-26 DDDNDEGLELSE
+26 DGENESLDISE
-38 VNTPVAVAQEAKDE
+38 VGIPVAVAGDE
-52 AKPAGETD
+52 TTPAEPTEETPAKPTEGNGAPVEAEKTD
-60 PANTEVEVK
+60 PANNEENPKDKGAPVVDEFVVEFDPNGGKFDGQFKKDDAGKIIKPEDPTKKGHDFLGWYVGEKEAEFPYEVK
-69 NEGKETE
+69 ENVKFVAHWQAKELNVKFD
-76 PSTKKYTVTFKDG
+76 SDG
-89 DTNIKTLKVDENK
+89 GTAIADKKVDYNNAVE
-102 NVAESGKPENP
+102 KPADPSRE
-113 TKDGYT
+113 GYD
-119 FKGWYDGNTEFDFN
+119 FLGWYDGGAKFDFN
-133 TAITADKT
+133 TPILGDKT
-141 LTAKWEEKVKVT
+141 LTAKW
-153 FDSDGGSKVDPIE
+153 
-166 VEKGKTVKE
+166 GKLV
-175 AIPTPTKDEFEF
+175 PVTKDLSISE
-187 VEWQKDGKKFDF
+187 
-199 ETPINE
+199 
-205 NIKLKAVWRTKAPET
+205 R
-220 KTYTVTF
+220 Y
-227 YSKGGSTVATQTI
+227 Y
-240 EEGKTATEP
+240 
-249 KAPTRTGYTFKGW
+249 
-262 YTDNGKFVDKFDFTK
+262 DNGRF
-277 PVTEDTTLYAKW
+277 Y
-289 EKIEEDKPAVP
+289 
-300 TKEDLY
+300 
-306 ISDIEYDGN
+306 
-315 YVTGKVTAKGEA
+315 GKVTADGVA
-327 VKNATVT
+327 VEGAIVK
-334 LKIDGSK
+334 LYDYDGSYTGKSDK
-341 TGYTDE
+341 TDANGYFDIYLGDYYYGYYDGYYDGYYHY
-347 TDSNGRFKV
+347 DSLKDKYYYYDSYGDKQYVNYTPYNYKYWNSR
-356 YLGKYY
+356 YYNGKYY
-362 DDYRYYDDYYYRD
+362 D
-375 GDRYYDGYRVYKD
+375 
-388 SDGDYYY
+388 
-395 IKNGKRNYIRYS
+395 
-407 DYYRRYRDYKADLVA
+407 
-422 EKDGYYSAEKNL
+422 
-434 WKDGYYYNNGRYY
+434 GRYY
-447 GRDWYSNKYDHRVYP
+447 GGYLLATKDDFNTSTKYELYGKYWRNWDYRYDRYYYDKYDHRVYP

-495 DTIDSDGYFKVS
+495 DTIDSNGYFKVS

-512 VSTSRSLE
+512 VSTSRSLQ

-527 VSDSSYSMI
+527 VSESGYSMI
-536 PVVNN
+536 PVVNDLA
-541 VSAGAKFVRGNAGAY
+541 AGATFVRGNAGAY

-577 GIFNISLNREL
+577 GIFNISLNRAL
-588 KAGETIKIEAK
+588 RAGETIKVEAK

-606 STEVKIAGQEAKVAA
+606 STEVKIAGQEAKATA
-621 KVNSPS
+621 SVNQPS

-637 KPGKEVTRAE
+637 KPGREVTRAE
-647 AVRMFVTLV
+647 AVRMFVKLV

-745 NKKIKGFPD
+745 NKTIKGFPD

-785 TNVNTNSLKKFSDVP
+785 ANVNTNSLRKFSDVP

-805 YYQIIDASNGHNA
+805 YYEIIDASNGHNA

>member
-26 DDDNDEGLELSE
+26 DDDNEGLELSE
-38 VNTPVAVAQEAKDE
+38 VNTPVAVAKQDETESPKDE
-52 AKPAGETD
+52 GD
-60 PANTEVEVK
+60 TEVKPEDKV
-69 NEGKETE
+69 EETE
-76 PSTKKYTVTFKDG
+76 PKNSEDPKASDDKDDKKEEKFTVRFVKNNGKEDRVDDVDKGGSILPPNVDG
-89 DTNIKTLKVDENK
+89 
-102 NVAESGKPENP
+102 
-113 TKDGYT
+113 TKDGYV
-119 FKGWYDGNTEFDFN
+119 FRGWFDEDGKSFSKNTIVNKDYVV
-133 TAITADKT
+133 
-141 LTAKWEEKVKVT
+141 TAKWVKL
-153 FDSDGGSKVDPIE
+153 FKIKLDLDGG
-166 VEKGKTVKE
+166 KGLDV
-175 AIPTPTKDEFEF
+175 
-187 VEWQKDGKKFDF
+187 
-199 ETPINE
+199 
-205 NIKLKAVWRTKAPET
+205 
-220 KTYTVTF
+220 TYTEDGSQLSRP
-227 YSKGGSTVATQTI
+227 SKPI
-240 EEGKTATEP
+240 KDNH
-249 KAPTRTGYTFKGW
+249 KFLGW
-262 YTDNGKFVDKFDFTK
+262 YTDAEKTKEYNFDNVVTK
-277 PVTEDTTLYAKW
+277 DMTLYAKW

-300 TKEDLY
+300 SKQDLY

-315 YVTGKVTAKGEA
+315 FVTGKVTSKGVA
-327 VKNATVT
+327 VEGATVT

-341 TGYTDE
+341 TGYKDKTDAY
-347 TDSNGRFKV
+347 GRFKV
-356 YLGKYY
+356 ELSDYYRYYNGYRYYY
-362 DDYRYYDDYYYRD
+362 DDYYYYRD

-422 EKDGYYSAEKNL
+422 EKDGFYSAEKNL
-434 WKDGYYYNNGRYY
+434 WKDGYYNNGRYY

-527 VSDSSYSMI
+527 TSDSSYSMI

-568 LGGASAGST
+568 LGGGTAGST

-588 KAGETIKIEAK
+588 KAGETIKVEAK

-647 AVRMFVTLV
+647 AVRMFVQLV

-785 TNVNTNSLKKFSDVP
+785 ANVNTNSLKKFSDVP
-800 MSHWA
+800 TSHWA

>member
-26 DDDNDEGLELSE
+26 DGESEELESSE
-38 VNTPVAVAQEAKDE
+38 VNIPGAVAVAQQAENETGTPKDE
-52 AKPAGETD
+52 VNPGDEGSAKENESDENEETD
-60 PANTEVEVK
+60 PEKNPEENKDNKEADKKDEEEAKEFEVTFDYNKGIKVK
-69 NEGKETE
+69 NKTTENGK
-76 PSTKKYTVTFKDG
+76 
-89 DTNIKTLKVDENK
+89 
-102 NVAESGKPENP
+102 VAKPDDP
-113 TKDGYT
+113 TRDGYT
-119 FKGWYDGNTEFDFN
+119 FKGWF
-133 TAITADKT
+133 I
-141 LTAKWEEKVKVT
+141 
-153 FDSDGGSKVDPIE
+153 DSKF
-166 VEKGKTVKE
+166 
-175 AIPTPTKDEFEF
+175 KDEFN
-187 VEWQKDGKKFDF
+187 FD
-199 ETPINE
+199 
-205 NIKLKAVWRTKAPET
+205 TKIT
-220 KTYTVTF
+220 K
-227 YSKGGSTVATQTI
+227 
-240 EEGKTATEP
+240 
-249 KAPTRTGYTFKGW
+249 
-262 YTDNGKFVDKFDFTK
+262 
-277 PVTEDTTLYAKW
+277 DTTLYAKW
-289 EKIEEDKPAVP
+289 EEDKPAVP

-315 YVTGKVTAKGEA
+315 YVTGKVTSKGEA
-327 VKNATVT
+327 VKDATVT

-347 TDSNGRFKV
+347 TDAYGRFKV

-362 DDYRYYDDYYYRD
+362 DDYRYYDDDYYYRN
-375 GDRYYDGYRVYKD
+375 GDRYYDGYRVYRD

-395 IKNGKRNYIRYS
+395 KKGNDRVYIGYS
-407 DYYRRYRDYKADLVA
+407 NYYRRYRDYKADLVA
-422 EKDGYYSAEKNL
+422 EKSGFYSAEKNL

-577 GIFNISLNREL
+577 GIFNISLNRAL
-588 KAGETIKIEAK
+588 KAGETIKVEAK

-745 NKKIKGFPD
+745 NKTIKGFPD

-785 TNVNTNSLKKFSDVP
+785 ANVNTNSLKKFSDVP

>member
-26 DDDNDEGLELSE
+26 DDESEKLELSE
-38 VNTPVAVAQEAKDE
+38 VNTPVAVAQEKDE
-52 AKPAGETD
+52 TKPAGEKTD
-60 PANTEVEVK
+60 PKEGEVNTCK
-69 NEGKETE
+69 
-76 PSTKKYTVTFKDG
+76 VTFKDG
-89 DTNIKTLKVDENK
+89 SKEEVFDGVEKNEVLPNNK
-102 NVAESGKPENP
+102 KPTDP
-113 TKDGYT
+113 KKDGFT
-119 FKGWYDGNTEFDFN
+119 FLGWYKDGVKLEST
-133 TAITADKT
+133 TQITGDTTFEAAWKQNDVK
-141 LTAKWEEKVKVT
+141 KFKVT
-153 FDSDGGSKVDPIE
+153 FNSNEGTKVAEQEID
-166 VEKGKTVKE
+166 
-175 AIPTPTKDEFEF
+175 
-187 VEWQKDGKKFDF
+187 KDGK
-199 ETPINE
+199 
-205 NIKLKAVWRTKAPET
+205 ATKPAD
-220 KTYTVTF
+220 
-227 YSKGGSTVATQTI
+227 
-240 EEGKTATEP
+240 
-249 KAPTRTGYTFKGW
+249 PTRKGYTFKGW
-262 YTDNGKFVDKFDFTK
+262 YTDNGVFVNKFDFTK
-277 PVTEDTTLYAKW
+277 PVTENVTLYAKW
-289 EKIEEDKPAVP
+289 EEDKPVVP

-315 YVTGKVTAKGEA
+315 YVTGKVTSKGKA
-327 VKNATVT
+327 VKDATVT

-341 TGYTDE
+341 TTYNDE
-347 TDSNGRFKV
+347 TDSDGRFKV

-362 DDYRYYDDYYYRD
+362 DDYKYYYDDDYYYRD
-375 GDRYYDGYRVYKD
+375 GDRYYNGYEVRRD

-395 IKNGKRNYIRYS
+395 IKDGKRNYIWYS

-422 EKDGYYSAEKNL
+422 EKEGFYSTETNL

-447 GRDWYSNKYDHRVYP
+447 GRDWWYNRYDARVYP
-462 TDISRSNYSTSGYLK
+462 TDISRTNYSASGYLK
-477 GYKNRTVYV
+477 GYKTRTVYV

-495 DTIDSDGYFKVS
+495 SKIDSDGYFNVT
-507 WNSPR
+507 WNSPY

-520 YYVNGTY
+520 YYVNGTST
-527 VSDSSYSMI
+527 SDSTYSMI
-536 PVVNN
+536 PVVNAL
-541 VSAGAKFVRGNAGAY
+541 SAGASFVRGNAGPY
-556 ADVTVYDSNGTR
+556 ADVTVYDANGVR
-568 LGGASAGST
+568 LGGTTAGST
-577 GIFNISLNREL
+577 GIYNISLNRAL
-588 KAGETIKIEAK
+588 VAGETIKVEAK
-599 ESGKTSR
+599 ESGKISR
-606 STEVKIAGQEAKVAA
+606 STEVKIAGQEAKVTAE
-621 KVNSPS
+621 VNSPS

-647 AVRMFVTLV
+647 AVRMFVSLV
-656 NEGKELP
+656 NNGKELP

-736 SNAIDQLYG
+736 SHAIDQLYG
-745 NKKIKGFPD
+745 NKTIKGFPD

-780 KSTSF
+780 KATSF
-785 TNVNTNSLKKFSDVP
+785 ANVNTSSLRKFYDVP

-805 YYQIIDASNGHNA
+805 YYEIIDASNGHNA

>member
-26 DDDNDEGLELSE
+26 DDESEKLELSE
-38 VNTPVAVAQEAKDE
+38 VNTPVAVAQEKDE
-52 AKPAGETD
+52 TKPAEL
-60 PANTEVEVK
+60 TEEDKKEDKKEEKEV
-69 NEGKETE
+69 
-76 PSTKKYTVTFKDG
+76 TVTFVAVLVEKG
-89 DTNIKTLKVDENK
+89 KENSKKTLDDSTKVEKGEKIPAEKFNAPDEDGYEFGGWYADESLTTGFNK
-102 NVAESGKPENP
+102 EETINSPTTVYAKYTKKAKKFTVKFKDEDKVLKSFEVEEGKTVKNTDKPENP
-113 TKDGYT
+113 TKEGYT
-119 FKGWYDGNTEFDFN
+119 FKGW
-133 TAITADKT
+133 
-141 LTAKWEEKVKVT
+141 
-153 FDSDGGSKVDPIE
+153 SKKQIIPIF
-166 VEKGKTVKE
+166 
-175 AIPTPTKDEFEF
+175 P
-187 VEWQKDGKKFDF
+187 
-199 ETPINE
+199 
-205 NIKLKAVWRTKAPET
+205 
-220 KTYTVTF
+220 YTVTEDVTF
-227 YSKGGSTVATQTI
+227 
-240 EEGKTATEP
+240 TAI
-249 KAPTRTGYTFKGW
+249 
-262 YTDNGKFVDKFDFTK
+262 
-277 PVTEDTTLYAKW
+277 W
-289 EKIEEDKPAVP
+289 EKNVPA
-300 TKEDLY
+300 KENLY

-315 YVTGKVTAKGEA
+315 YVTGKVTSKGKA
-327 VKNATVT
+327 VKDATVT
-334 LKIDGSK
+334 LKIDESK
-341 TGYTDE
+341 TTYNDE
-347 TDSNGRFKV
+347 TDSDGRFKV

-362 DDYRYYDDYYYRD
+362 DDYKYYYDDDYYYRY
-375 GDRYYDGYRVYKD
+375 GDRYYNGYEVRRD

-395 IKNGKRNYIRYS
+395 IKDGKRNYIWYS
-407 DYYRRYRDYKADLVA
+407 DYYKRYRDYKADLVA
-422 EKDGYYSAEKNL
+422 EKDGFYSAEKNL

-447 GRDWYSNKYDHRVYP
+447 GRDWWYNRYDARVYP
-462 TDISRSNYSTSGYLK
+462 TDISRTNYSASGYLK

-495 DTIDSDGYFKVS
+495 SKIDSDGYFNVT
-507 WNSPR
+507 WNSPY

-520 YYVNGTY
+520 YYVNGTST
-527 VSDSSYSMI
+527 SDSTYSMI
-536 PVVNN
+536 PVVNAL
-541 VSAGAKFVRGNAGAY
+541 SAGASFVRGNAGPY
-556 ADVTVYDSNGTR
+556 ADVTVYDANGVR
-568 LGGASAGST
+568 LGGTTAGST
-577 GIFNISLNREL
+577 GIYNISLNRAL
-588 KAGETIKIEAK
+588 VAGETIKVEAK
-599 ESGKTSR
+599 ESGKISR
-606 STEVKIAGQEAKVAA
+606 STEVKIAGQEAKATA
-621 KVNSPS
+621 EVNSPS

-647 AVRMFVTLV
+647 AVRMFVSLV
-656 NEGKELP
+656 NNGKELP

-745 NKKIKGFPD
+745 NKTIKGFPD

-780 KSTSF
+780 KATSF
-785 TNVNTNSLKKFSDVP
+785 ANVNTSSLRKFSDVP

-805 YYQIIDASNGHNA
+805 YYEIIDASNGHNA

>member
-1 MRNKK
+1 
-6 ILGLL
+6 
-11 LAGVMVTSIPFNVFA
+11 
-26 DDDNDEGLELSE
+26 
-38 VNTPVAVAQEAKDE
+38 
-52 AKPAGETD
+52 
-60 PANTEVEVK
+60 
-69 NEGKETE
+69 
-76 PSTKKYTVTFKDG
+76 
-89 DTNIKTLKVDENK
+89 
-102 NVAESGKPENP
+102 
-113 TKDGYT
+113 
-119 FKGWYDGNTEFDFN
+119 
-133 TAITADKT
+133 
-141 LTAKWEEKVKVT
+141 
-153 FDSDGGSKVDPIE
+153 
-166 VEKGKTVKE
+166 
-175 AIPTPTKDEFEF
+175 
-187 VEWQKDGKKFDF
+187 
-199 ETPINE
+199 
-205 NIKLKAVWRTKAPET
+205 
-220 KTYTVTF
+220 
-227 YSKGGSTVATQTI
+227 
-240 EEGKTATEP
+240 
-249 KAPTRTGYTFKGW
+249 
-262 YTDNGKFVDKFDFTK
+262 
-277 PVTEDTTLYAKW
+277 
-289 EKIEEDKPAVP
+289 
-300 TKEDLY
+300 
-306 ISDIEYDGN
+306 
-315 YVTGKVTAKGEA
+315 
-327 VKNATVT
+327 
-334 LKIDGSK
+334 
-341 TGYTDE
+341 
-347 TDSNGRFKV
+347 
-356 YLGKYY
+356 
-362 DDYRYYDDYYYRD
+362 
-375 GDRYYDGYRVYKD
+375 
-388 SDGDYYY
+388 
-395 IKNGKRNYIRYS
+395 
-407 DYYRRYRDYKADLVA
+407 
-422 EKDGYYSAEKNL
+422 
-434 WKDGYYYNNGRYY
+434 
-447 GRDWYSNKYDHRVYP
+447 
-462 TDISRSNYSTSGYLK
+462 
-477 GYKNRTVYV
+477 
-486 YDDGTYLGS
+486 
-495 DTIDSDGYFKVS
+495 
-507 WNSPR
+507 
-512 VSTSRSLE
+512 
-520 YYVNGTY
+520 
-527 VSDSSYSMI
+527 MI

-785 TNVNTNSLKKFSDVP
+785 ANVNTNSLKKFSDVP

>member
-26 DDDNDEGLELSE
+26 DDDNEGLELSE
-38 VNTPVAVAQEAKDE
+38 EKVSVAVAQAKGTEPEEKAEKEGSSAETGNEGEEAEPSDDADNEEDDKE
-52 AKPAGETD
+52 ETKPSTTNYKVIFIDGDKLLKTS
-60 PANTEVEVK
+60 EVK
-69 NEGKETE
+69 ENE
-76 PSTKKYTVTFKDG
+76 
-89 DTNIKTLKVDENK
+89 
-102 NVAESGKPENP
+102 
-113 TKDGYT
+113 
-119 FKGWYDGNTEFDFN
+119 
-133 TAITADKT
+133 
-141 LTAKWEEKVKVT
+141 
-153 FDSDGGSKVDPIE
+153 
-166 VEKGKTVKE
+166 TVKDK
-175 AIPTPTKDEFEF
+175 PD
-187 VEWQKDGKKFDF
+187 D
-199 ETPINE
+199 
-205 NIKLKAVWRTKAPET
+205 
-220 KTYTVTF
+220 
-227 YSKGGSTVATQTI
+227 
-240 EEGKTATEP
+240 
-249 KAPTRTGYTFKGW
+249 PTRTGYTFKGW
-262 YTDNGKFVDKFDFTK
+262 YTDNGTFVDRFDFDTK
-277 PVTEDTTLYAKW
+277 ITGKTTLYAKW
-289 EKIEEDKPAVP
+289 EEDKPAVP

-422 EKDGYYSAEKNL
+422 EKSGFYSAEKNL

-527 VSDSSYSMI
+527 TSDSSYSMI

-588 KAGETIKIEAK
+588 RAGETIKVEAK

-785 TNVNTNSLKKFSDVP
+785 ANVNTNSLKKFSDVP

-805 YYQIIDASNGHNA
+805 YYEIIDASNGHNA

>member
-26 DDDNDEGLELSE
+26 DETVVPTSTPETKLEETTGDQQPDQKAGEGTEDKT
-38 VNTPVAVAQEAKDE
+38 N
-52 AKPAGETD
+52 PAEETD
-60 PANTEVEVK
+60 PSKPSDVTDP
-69 NEGKETE
+69 ETE
-76 PSTKKYTVTFKDG
+76 EQSEFK
-89 DTNIKTLKVDENK
+89 VEFDEN
-102 NVAESGKPENP
+102 G
-113 TKDGYT
+113 GT
-119 FKGWYDGNTEFDFN
+119 FNG
-133 TAITADKT
+133 
-141 LTAKWEEKVKVT
+141 
-153 FDSDGGSKVDPIE
+153 E
-166 VEKGKTVKE
+166 VEKNDKGEVIE
-175 AIPTPTKDEFEF
+175 PTAPTKEGHDFLGWYIGEKKAKFPYEVKGDVEF
-187 VEWQKDGKKFDF
+187 VAHWQAKEFNVKFNSNGGTAIADKKVVY
-199 ETPINE
+199 N
-205 NIKLKAVWRTKAPET
+205 NAVEKPTD
-220 KTYTVTF
+220 
-227 YSKGGSTVATQTI
+227 
-240 EEGKTATEP
+240 
-249 KAPTRTGYTFKGW
+249 PTRTGYEFKGW
-262 YTDNGKFVDKFDFTK
+262 YTDSEFKNEFKFETK
-277 PVTEDTTLYAKW
+277 ITADTTLYAKW
-289 EKIEEDKPAVP
+289 VVPA
-300 TKEDLY
+300 KEDLY

-315 YVTGKVTAKGEA
+315 YVTGKVTSKGKA
-327 VKNATVT
+327 VEGATVT

-341 TGYTDE
+341 TNRTDT
-347 TDSNGRFKV
+347 TDPYGRFKV
-356 YLGKYY
+356 ELGDYYRYYNGYRYYY
-362 DDYRYYDDYYYRD
+362 DDYYYYRD
-375 GDRYYDGYRVYKD
+375 GDRYYDGYRVYRD

-395 IKNGKRNYIRYS
+395 RNKDNKKVYIGYS
-407 DYYRRYRDYKADLVA
+407 NYYRRYRDYKADLVA
-422 EKDGYYSAEKNL
+422 EKPGYYSAEKNL

-462 TDISRSNYSTSGYLK
+462 TDISRTNYSTSGYLK

-495 DTIDSDGYFKVS
+495 DTIGSDGYFKVS

-568 LGGASAGST
+568 LGGATAGST

>member
-26 DDDNDEGLELSE
+26 DDKSEKLELSE
-38 VNTPVAVAQEAKDE
+38 VNTPVAVAQEKDE
-52 AKPAGETD
+52 TKPAEL
-60 PANTEVEVK
+60 TEEDKKEDKKEEKEV
-69 NEGKETE
+69 
-76 PSTKKYTVTFKDG
+76 TVTFVAVLVEKG
-89 DTNIKTLKVDENK
+89 KENSKKTLDDSTKVEKGEKIPAEKFNAPDEDGYEFGGWYADESLTTGFNK
-102 NVAESGKPENP
+102 EETINSPTTVYAKYTKKAKKFTVKFKDEDKVLKSFEVEEGKTVKNTDKPENP
-113 TKDGYT
+113 TKEGYT
-119 FKGWYDGNTEFDFN
+119 FKGW
-133 TAITADKT
+133 
-141 LTAKWEEKVKVT
+141 
-153 FDSDGGSKVDPIE
+153 SKKQIIPIF
-166 VEKGKTVKE
+166 
-175 AIPTPTKDEFEF
+175 P
-187 VEWQKDGKKFDF
+187 
-199 ETPINE
+199 
-205 NIKLKAVWRTKAPET
+205 
-220 KTYTVTF
+220 YTVTEDVTF
-227 YSKGGSTVATQTI
+227 
-240 EEGKTATEP
+240 TAI
-249 KAPTRTGYTFKGW
+249 
-262 YTDNGKFVDKFDFTK
+262 
-277 PVTEDTTLYAKW
+277 W
-289 EKIEEDKPAVP
+289 EKNVPA
-300 TKEDLY
+300 KEDLY

-315 YVTGKVTAKGEA
+315 YVTGKVTSKGEA
-327 VKNATVT
+327 VKDATVT

-341 TGYTDE
+341 TGYKDE
-347 TDSNGRFKV
+347 TDAYGRFKV

-362 DDYRYYDDYYYRD
+362 DDYRYYDDDYYYRN

-407 DYYRRYRDYKADLVA
+407 NYYRRYRDYKADLVA
-422 EKDGYYSAEKNL
+422 EKSGFYSAEKNL

>member
-1 MRNKK
+1 MKNKK

-26 DDDNDEGLELSE
+26 DDEVEGVTGETE
-38 VNTPVAVAQEAKDE
+38 NPTAQGEQV
-52 AKPAGETD
+52 KPAGQQTSD
-60 PANTEVEVK
+60 QQAGQGLTPLTPA
-69 NEGKETE
+69 KE
-76 PSTKKYTVTFKDG
+76 
-89 DTNIKTLKVDENK
+89 I
-102 NVAESGKPENP
+102 
-113 TKDGYT
+113 
-119 FKGWYDGNTEFDFN
+119 
-133 TAITADKT
+133 
-141 LTAKWEEKVKVT
+141 VKVT
-153 FDSDGGSKVDPIE
+153 FKAVLVEEGQANKTETLGSEVE
-166 VEKGKTVKE
+166 VEKEKALAENQFPKTE
-175 AIPTPTKDEFEF
+175 
-187 VEWQKDGKKFDF
+187 KDGYEFGGWYSDEGLTTAFTSTEEINTDRIIYAKFTKKAPEVKKFD
-199 ETPINE
+199 
-205 NIKLKAVWRTKAPET
+205 
-220 KTYTVTF
+220 VTF

-240 EEGKTATEP
+240 EEGKTATKP
-249 KAPTRTGYTFKGW
+249 TAPTRKGYTFKGW
-262 YTDNGKFVDKFDFTK
+262 YTDDGVFVNRFNFD
-277 PVTEDTTLYAKW
+277 TEITGNVNLYAKW
-289 EKIEEDKPAVP
+289 EEDKPAVP

-315 YVTGKVTAKGEA
+315 YVTGKVTSKGEA
-327 VKNATVT
+327 VKGATVT

-341 TGYTDE
+341 TGYNDE

-375 GDRYYDGYRVYKD
+375 GDRYYDGYRVYRD

-422 EKDGYYSAEKNL
+422 EKPGYYSTEKNL
-434 WKDGYYYNNGRYY
+434 WKDGYYYNNGKYY

-527 VSDSSYSMI
+527 VSDSGYSMI

-568 LGGASAGST
+568 LGGGTAGST

-588 KAGETIKIEAK
+588 KAGETIKVEAK

-785 TNVNTNSLKKFSDVP
+785 ANVNTSSLKKFSDVP

>member
-26 DDDNDEGLELSE
+26 DDESEKLELSE
-38 VNTPVAVAQEAKDE
+38 VNTPVAVAQEKDE
-52 AKPAGETD
+52 TKPAGEKTD
-60 PANTEVEVK
+60 PKEGEVNTCK
-69 NEGKETE
+69 
-76 PSTKKYTVTFKDG
+76 VTFKDG
-89 DTNIKTLKVDENK
+89 SKEEVFDGVEKNEVLPNNK
-102 NVAESGKPENP
+102 KPTDP
-113 TKDGYT
+113 KKDGFT
-119 FKGWYDGNTEFDFN
+119 FLGWYKDGVKLEST
-133 TAITADKT
+133 TQITGDTTFEAAWKQNDVK
-141 LTAKWEEKVKVT
+141 KFKVT
-153 FDSDGGSKVDPIE
+153 FNSNEGTKVAEQEID
-166 VEKGKTVKE
+166 
-175 AIPTPTKDEFEF
+175 
-187 VEWQKDGKKFDF
+187 KDGK
-199 ETPINE
+199 
-205 NIKLKAVWRTKAPET
+205 ATKPAD
-220 KTYTVTF
+220 
-227 YSKGGSTVATQTI
+227 
-240 EEGKTATEP
+240 
-249 KAPTRTGYTFKGW
+249 PTRKGYTFKGW
-262 YTDNGKFVDKFDFTK
+262 YTDNGVFVNKFDFTK
-277 PVTEDTTLYAKW
+277 PVTENVNLYAKW
-289 EKIEEDKPAVP
+289 EEDKPAVP

-315 YVTGKVTAKGEA
+315 YVTGKVTSKGEP
-327 VKNATVT
+327 VYKATVT

-341 TGYTDE
+341 TGNDDE

-362 DDYRYYDDYYYRD
+362 DDYRYYYDDDYYYRD
-375 GDRYYDGYRVYKD
+375 GYRYYDGYRVYSD

-407 DYYRRYRDYKADLVA
+407 NYYRRYRDYKADLVA
-422 EKDGYYSAEKNL
+422 EKSGFYSAEKNL

-462 TDISRSNYSTSGYLK
+462 TDISRTNYSTSGYLK

-527 VSDSSYSMI
+527 TSDSSYSMI
-536 PVVNN
+536 PVVNAL
-541 VSAGAKFVRGNAGAY
+541 SAGASFVRGNAGPY

-577 GIFNISLNREL
+577 GIFNISLNRAL
-588 KAGETIKIEAK
+588 RAGETIKVEAK
-599 ESGKTSR
+599 ESGKVSR
-606 STEVKIAGQEAKVAA
+606 STEVKIAGQEAKVTAE
-621 KVNSPS
+621 VNSPS

-647 AVRMFVTLV
+647 AVRMFVSLV
-656 NEGKELP
+656 NNGKELP

-736 SNAIDQLYG
+736 SHAIDQLYG
-745 NKKIKGFPD
+745 NKTIKGFPD

-780 KSTSF
+780 KATSF
-785 TNVNTNSLKKFSDVP
+785 ANVNTSSLRKFSDVP

-805 YYQIIDASNGHNA
+805 YYEIIDASNGHNA